1 MAHVAVTAVGVDRPG
16 IVADVTGA
24 LLERGGNL
32 EDTSMTILRGHFSM
46 VLVVA
51 VPAASD
57 APALEAELAR
67 RAPDLLVTV
76 RPIGEQPPDVEEG
89 DRWTVSVHGADRP
102 GMVYEVARLLADR
115 GVNVV
120 DLRTRVIG
128 AADRPV
134 YAMLLDVTLPAGVD
148 AVELDAALHALAGRT
163 GIDCTLHPADADIL

>member
-1 MAHVAVTAVGVDRPG
+1 VAHVAVTAVGVDRPG

-24 LLERGGNL
+24 LLEWGGNL

-51 VPAASD
+51 VPDEAD
-57 APALEAELAR
+57 APALEAELVR

-76 RPIGEQPPDVEEG
+76 RPIGEDLPEADDGE
-89 DRWTVSVHGADRP
+89 RWTVSVHGADRP
-102 GMVYEVARLLADR
+102 GMVYAVARLLADR

-134 YAMLLDVTLPAGVD
+134 YAMLLDVDLPAAVD
-148 AVELDAALHALAGRT
+148 AAELDAALHELAGRT

>member
-16 IVADVTGA
+16 IVADVSGA
-24 LLERGGNL
+24 LFERGANL

-51 VPAASD
+51 VPDD
-57 APALEAELAR
+57 ADVPALEAALAAA
-67 RAPDLLVTV
+67 APDLVVTV
-76 RPIGEQPPDVEEG
+76 RPLAEDVGAPEEG

-102 GMVYEVARLLADR
+102 GMVYGVARLLADR

-148 AVELDAALHALAGRT
+148 AAELDAALHDLAAGT